1 MHMTPEQFQ
10 QIHSMLSELVE
21 NRRESLALQRE
32 ALKGQQ
38 QSIEAQNDAVAFSK
52 TCQLRA
58 QRQLKA
64 IIVIVILALG
74 GLILVPLLSAI
85 FAR

>member
-1 MHMTPEQFQ
+1 MTPEQFQ